1 MSETVLIAIITTMA
15 SVLGSALVFVI
26 AWKKSNPEVRKT
38 TSEGHAQEA
47 DAAET
52 ALRSTELATKQL
64 IDMQRRMAEQDRQ
77 LIALRHEVEQVK
89 AENEA
94 IREKMAE
101 MQAENERLSSEEQ
114 AAKRTVQSLRA
125 DLERALNEIKY
136 LRMRVRGRQDSK
148 PVEGGSD
155 ADKRG
160 TE

>member
-101 MQAENERLSSEEQ
+101 MQVENERLASENK
-114 AAKRTVQSLRA
+114 AADQTIHKLTV

-136 LRMRVRGRQDSK
+136 LRMRIRGRQDSK
-148 PVEGGSD
+148 PVEGGDD
-155 ADKRG
+155 AKQRG

>member
-101 MQAENERLSSEEQ
+101 MQAENERLAGENK
-114 AAKRTVQSLRA
+114 AADQTIHKLTI

-136 LRMRVRGRQDSK
+136 LRMRMRGKQDSK
-148 PVEGGSD
+148 PAEGDSD
-155 ADKRG
+155 ADKR
-160 TE
+160 